1 MVKSVKQPLKKTVGR
16 TTLDYD
22 ELQTAVVE
30 IEAIVNA
37 RPLTYVY
44 DDDESVCTPLTSS
57 HLIYGRRVTNAP
69 GNQHLETINVNKA
82 LTKRAKHHQ
91 RLLQQ
96 FTRPCQHEYL
106 LSLRERASERSKK
119 QGKERAISVGDMV
132 IVKSDLTTRN
142 FWKLAKVEELLHGI
156 DGQIRS
162 AKIKVASNDNRKPQV
177 LRRAIQHL
185 IPVGSFPVKNMR

>member
-1 MVKSVKQPLKKTVGR
+1 MVKSVKQPLKKMVGH
-16 TTLDYD
+16 TTLVYD

-37 RPLTYVY
+37 QPLTYVY
-44 DDDESVCTPLTSS
+44 DDDESVSTPLTPS
-57 HLIYGRRVTNAP
+57 HLIYGRRVTNVP
-69 GNQHLETINVNKA
+69 GNQHLETINANKA

-96 FTRPCQHEYL
+96 FTRRWQHEYL

-119 QGKERAISVGDMV
+119 QSKESPISVGDIV

-142 FWKLAKVEELLHGI
+142 FWKLAKVEELLHGR

-162 AKIKVASNDNRKPQV
+162 AKIKVASSNDNRKPQV
-177 LRRAIQHL
+177 LHRVIQHL
-185 IPVGSFPVKNMR
+185 IPVEVSE